1 MTTGIDLSA
10 VVGGISIHT
19 LRVEGDEELDARRDE
34 VRQISIHTLR
44 VEGDVIGFRQ
54 FPLRDISIHT
64 LRVEGD

>member
-1 MTTGIDLSA
+1 M
-10 VVGGISIHT
+10 
-19 LRVEGDEELDARRDE
+19 EGDEELDARRDE